1 LAPGR
6 TWARSMSM
14 RRRSEYSARSASSTS
29 CSRAV
34 CRPRRPPASPARARR
49 NLKRRLTA
57 RQQQRRHS
65 CRTKRARRASTP
77 VSLHQMQTV
86 GSGERPHCCSG
97 QWCAAAFLRT
107 GTGCGPHKQTDR
119 SHFENRKHSVLASLT
134 LGLNGCRRKPRG
146 APAPQTDCR
155 ATARAHPRRAARRRP
170 RRAPAAAPR
179 GARPPRPPARTR
191 RRQPPPRPAGRPARA
206 AAPTPPR
213 PRPPGAR
220 LRAIRSA
227 RLHRGA
233 CQAA

>member
-1 LAPGR
+1 
-6 TWARSMSM
+6 MSM

-155 ATARAHPRRAARRRP
+155 ATARAHPRRAPRACSSAARRASA
-170 RRAPAAAPR
+170 APASAHAP
-179 GARPPRPPARTR
+179 PPASAT
-191 RRQPPPRPAGRPARA
+191 PSRPASARSRADASA
-206 AAPTPPR
+206 AASSWRTPSSHQER
-213 PRPPGAR
+213 AVAPGR
-220 LRAIRSA
+220 VPSSLRSQ
-227 RLHRGA
+227 
-233 CQAA
+233 QAGPLRKV